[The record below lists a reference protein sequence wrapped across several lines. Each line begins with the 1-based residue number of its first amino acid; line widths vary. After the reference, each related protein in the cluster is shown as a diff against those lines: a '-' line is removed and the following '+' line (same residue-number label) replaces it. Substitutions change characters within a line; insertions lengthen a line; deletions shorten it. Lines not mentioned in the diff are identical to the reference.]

1 MPKYLRA
8 LRRVAIA
15 ILAINVVQLVC
26 SWLFIDYWLFEI
38 TTHFLPQQL
47 ALVAFCAAVIV
58 AQRSR
63 PLGAAIIAAFVT
75 VSLVQKPGYTRHLA
89 GASVPVLQVIS
100 YNVLYENDNYAEVE
114 KWLLESLSKENEN
127 LVLLVE
133 ASESWTAGM
142 SELKKRLPYHLE
154 LAPSPAYGMAL
165 YSSVPL
171 DGVKMEQMEPRSPPV
186 VTGKVR
192 VAGKDVKLYGV
203 HTLPPTGQDWFEVRN
218 KLLATLGEAVKADA
232 APVILMG
239 DLNCS
244 PWSPKMRLL
253 TNSGK
258 LMDPFEQLM
267 RPHTWSALPGLL
279 VTTPIDHIL
288 HSRELVAREVAVGPH
303 MGSDHRP
310 LVARFSWSHTEG
322 PNVRHPSGDVTQR

>member
-8 LRRVAIA
+8 LRGVAIA
-15 ILAINVVQLVC
+15 ILVINVVQLVC

-47 ALVAFCAAVIV
+47 ALVAFCAAMIV

-75 VSLVQKPGYTRHLA
+75 VSLVQKPGYIRHSSE
-89 GASVPVLQVIS
+89 ASAPVLQVIS
-100 YNVLYENDNYAEVE
+100 FNVLYENDNYAEVE
-114 KWLLESLSKENEN
+114 KWLLKSLSRENEN
-127 LVLLVE
+127 IVLLVE
-133 ASESWTAGM
+133 ASEDWTRGM
-142 SELKKRLPYHLE
+142 AELKKKLPYHIE
-154 LAPSPAYGMAL
+154 RVPSPAFGMAL

-171 DGVKMEQMEPRSPPV
+171 DEVKIEQMEPISPPV
-186 VTGKVR
+186 VTGKVKIS
-192 VAGKDVKLYGV
+192 GKEVRLYGV
-203 HTLPPTGQDWFEVRN
+203 HTLPPTGQDWFEARN

-232 APVILMG
+232 TPTILMG

-258 LMDPFEQLM
+258 LVDPFEQLM
-267 RPHTWSALPGLL
+267 RPHTWSALPGL

-288 HSRELVAREVAVGPH
+288 HSKELVAKDVAVGPH

-310 LVARFSWSHTEG
+310 LVARFSWSHGEG
-322 PNVRHPSGDVTQR
+322 TGVRRPSGDVTQR